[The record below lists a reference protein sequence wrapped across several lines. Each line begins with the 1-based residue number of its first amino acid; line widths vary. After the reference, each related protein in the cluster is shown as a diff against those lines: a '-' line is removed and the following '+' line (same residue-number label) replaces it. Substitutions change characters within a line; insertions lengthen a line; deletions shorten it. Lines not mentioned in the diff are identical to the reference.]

1 MNVQCRIPELKYDTV
16 YKLKR
21 EERFSDLRFTIN
33 GGVETY
39 EQIAHHLANG
49 VDGVMLG
56 RIATKGFSAA
66 SVAPSSPSRPTSPRS
81 LRGSRVTSAWG
92 TGTS

>member
-1 MNVQCRIPELKYDTV
+1 MNAQCRIPELKYDTV

-56 RIATKGFSAA
+56 RIATKGCLRGLSGSLITF
-66 SVAPSSPSRPTSPRS
+66 SRPTST
-81 LRGSRVTSAWG
+81 LTTRGRWYQIHG
-92 TGTS
+92 C